1 MEQMK
6 KRVWLA
12 ASLGILLGLALAYA
26 PPVSTITA
34 PKTVLFMQQAA
45 RPNVA
50 APSPQPPS
58 EVLAVLIALV
68 VGLLIAVPAFAIA
81 KRQTRR

>member
-26 PPVSTITA
+26 PPVSTVTA
-34 PKTVLFMQQAA
+34 PKTALFMQQAA
-45 RPNVA
+45 QPNVA
-50 APSPQPPS
+50 APSPQPPN
-58 EVLAVLIALV
+58 ELLAVLIALAAGLV
-68 VGLLIAVPAFAIA
+68 VAIPTFVLA
-81 KRQTRR
+81 KRRSQ